1 MAGRNQR
8 QKRPSRSDRHQ
19 ARRPPRKPISELTVR
34 LPQRTTEPETVIAH
48 LGPTNSGKTHD
59 ALRFLVENGRG
70 VYAAPLRMLAQEA
83 HRRLSEELGEDGV
96 GLVTGE
102 ERVNPDAPIICCT
115 AEMAPMQGET
125 LVLDEVQWAE
135 DEERGSAW
143 TRLMLGG
150 EYRHILLLGAVEA
163 LPLVQHAFP
172 NAELR
177 FFERK
182 APLDWVGKRG
192 IAGLKAGTVVVAF
205 SRRAVIGLAGELNQL
220 HPGRVAVLYG
230 AMPLASR
237 RAEIDRFISG
247 AAEVCAST
255 DVIGHGVNLPCETLL
270 FAETEKFDG
279 RERRDLEPWEIAQIA
294 GRAGR
299 FGFHERGHVGVLTGV
314 PWAHPDPELVR
325 DALTP
330 HVELPGGHLG
340 YRIVETG
347 RLRPQLADLNVSR
360 VDEIEPALHAW
371 RNAALRYWSLE
382 GWLTVESI
390 QPLLARLDAVRD
402 ALRHCGKRLEV
413 ADVWKL
419 MQAPIDEDG
428 LALLGTLA
436 CAVAGDQRQRP
447 IVAWLLDPN
456 RLQSAALGEAEAA
469 AREAAILRW
478 FALQYPG
485 VAGVTIEKAAALEE
499 AAAARVVQMLRAE
512 IEDPTIGRCKVCGS
526 RTAPWATLCDRCF
539 MARGYRT
546 GGGRTRR

>member
-8 QKRPSRSDRHQ
+8 QKRPSRSDRHK
-19 ARRPPRKPISELTVR
+19 ARQPHRKPVSELTVR
-34 LPQRTTEPETVIAH
+34 LPQRRVEPETVIAH

-83 HRRLSEELGEDGV
+83 HRRLSAELGEEGV

-102 ERVNPDAPIICCT
+102 ERINPDAPIICCT
-115 AEMAPMQGET
+115 AEMAPLHGET

-172 NAELR
+172 DAELR

-182 APLDWVGKRG
+182 APLDWLGKRG
-192 IAGLKAGTVVVAF
+192 VAGLKPGTVVVAF

-237 RAEIDRFISG
+237 REEIERFISG

-279 RERRDLEPWEIAQIA
+279 KERRDLEPWEIAQIA

-314 PWAHPDPELVR
+314 PWAHPDPELVQ

-340 YRIVETG
+340 YRVVDTG
-347 RLRPQLADLNVSR
+347 RIRPQLADLNVSR

-371 RNAALRYWSLE
+371 RNAALRFWSVE
-382 GWLTVESI
+382 GWLQVESI

-402 ALRHCGKRLEV
+402 SLRHVRKRLDV

-428 LALLGTLA
+428 LPLLGTLA
-436 CAVAGDQRQRP
+436 AAVAGDQPQRQ
-447 IVAWLLDPN
+447 ILAWLLEPH
-456 RLQSAALGEAEAA
+456 RLRSVGLGEAEAA
-469 AREAAILRW
+469 AREASILRW
-478 FALQYPG
+478 FALQYAG
-485 VAGVTIEKAAALEE
+485 VGGVTIEKAAALEE

-546 GGGRTRR
+546 GGRR

>member
-1 MAGRNQR
+1 MPGGRQR
-8 QKRPSRSDRHQ
+8 QKRPSRSERHH
-19 ARRPPRKPISELTVR
+19 ARYQPPRRKPVSELTVR
-34 LPQRTTEPETVIAH
+34 LPERRHEPETVIAH

-59 ALRFLVENGRG
+59 ALRFLVETGRG

-83 HRRLSEELGEDGV
+83 HRRLGAELGDERV

-102 ERVNPDAPIICCT
+102 ERINPDAPIVCCT

-163 LPLVQHAFP
+163 LPLVRHAFP
-172 NAELR
+172 EAEIR

-182 APLDWVGKRG
+182 APLDWIGRRG
-192 IAGLKAGTVVVAF
+192 IAGLGEGTVVVAF
-205 SRRAVIGLAGELNQL
+205 SRRAVIGLAGELNQF
-220 HPGRVAVLYG
+220 HPGRVVCLYG

-237 RAEIDRFISG
+237 REEIDRFLDG
-247 AAEVCAST
+247 RAAVCAAT
-255 DVIGHGVNLPCETLL
+255 DVLGHGVNLPCETLL
-270 FAETEKFDG
+270 FAETTKFDG

-299 FGFHERGHVGVLTGV
+299 YGFHERGHVGVLTGV
-314 PWAHPDPELVR
+314 PWADPDPELVQA
-325 DALTP
+325 ALTP
-330 HVELPGGHLG
+330 HVRIEDGHLG
-340 YRIVETG
+340 YRVVDHG
-347 RLRPQLADLNVSR
+347 RIRPQLSDLNVSA
-360 VDEIEPALHAW
+360 VDELEPALHAW
-371 RNAALRYWSLE
+371 RHAALRYWSLD

-402 ALRHCGKRLEV
+402 ALRHTRRRLEL

-428 LALLGTLA
+428 LPLLATLA
-436 CAVAGDQRQRP
+436 AALAGDRPQRTV
-447 IVAWLLDPN
+447 ISWILDPH
-456 RLQSAALGEAEAA
+456 RLDAAALEEAEQA
-469 AREAAILRW
+469 AREASILRW

-485 VAGVTIEKAAALEE
+485 VGGVTIERASALEE
-499 AAAARVVQMLRAE
+499 AAARRVVQMLRAE
-512 IEDPTIGRCKVCGS
+512 IDDPTIGRCRACGS

-539 MARGYRT
+539 MARGYRQ
-546 GGGRTRR
+546 GRR

>member
-8 QKRPSRSDRHQ
+8 QKRPSRSDRHK
-19 ARRPPRKPISELTVR
+19 ARQPARKPVSELTVR

-83 HRRLSEELGEDGV
+83 HRRLSAEIGDERV

-102 ERVNPDAPIICCT
+102 ERINPDAPIICCT
-115 AEMAPMQGET
+115 AEMAPLRGET

-163 LPLVQHAFP
+163 VPLVQHAFP
-172 NAELR
+172 DAELR

-182 APLDWVGKRG
+182 APLDWLGKRG
-192 IAGLKAGTVVVAF
+192 IAGLSPGTVVVAF
-205 SRRAVIGLAGELNQL
+205 SRRAVIGLAGELNQF
-220 HPGRVAVLYG
+220 HPGKVAVLYG

-237 RAEIDRFISG
+237 REEIARFLSG

-270 FAETEKFDG
+270 FAETEKYDG
-279 RERRDLEPWEIAQIA
+279 KERRDLLPWEIAQIA

-314 PWAHPDPELVR
+314 PWAHPEPELVQ

-340 YRIVETG
+340 YRIVDTG
-347 RLRPQLADLNVSR
+347 RLRPQLADLNVTR

-371 RNAALRYWSLE
+371 RNAALRYWTDE
-382 GWLTVESI
+382 GWLQVESI
-390 QPLLARLDAVRD
+390 QPLLARLDALRE
-402 ALRHCGKRLEV
+402 ALREARKRLEL

-428 LALLGTLA
+428 LPLLGALA
-436 CAVAGDQRQRP
+436 CAVAGDQTRRQL
-447 IVAWLLDPN
+447 IAWLLDPK
-456 RLQSAALGEAEAA
+456 RLYSASLGEAEVA
-469 AREAAILRW
+469 AREASILRW
-478 FALQYPG
+478 FALQYAG

-539 MARGYRT
+539 MARGYKS
-546 GGGRTRR
+546 GRR

>member
-8 QKRPSRSDRHQ
+8 QKRPSRSTRHT
-19 ARRPPRKPISELTVR
+19 ARQPPRKPVSELTVR

-83 HRRLSEELGEDGV
+83 HRRLSAELGEDGV

-115 AEMAPMQGET
+115 AEMAPLHGET

-182 APLDWVGKRG
+182 TPLDWLGKRG
-192 IAGLKAGTVVVAF
+192 VAGLKPGTVVVAF
-205 SRRAVIGLAGELNQL
+205 SRRAVIGLAGELNAL

-237 RAEIDRFISG
+237 REEIDRFISG

-279 RERRDLEPWEIAQIA
+279 KERRDLEPGEIAQIA

-299 FGFHERGHVGVLTGV
+299 FGFLERGHVGVLTGV
-314 PWAHPDPELVR
+314 PWAKPDPELVR

-340 YRIVETG
+340 YRVVDTG

-371 RNAALRYWSLE
+371 RNAALRYWAVE
-382 GWLTVESI
+382 GWLAVESI

-402 ALRHCGKRLEV
+402 ALRHARKRLEL

-428 LALLGTLA
+428 LPLLGTLA
-436 CAVAGDQRQRP
+436 SAVAGDQRQRA
-447 IVAWLLDPN
+447 ILTWILDPH
-456 RLQSAALGEAEAA
+456 RLRSAALGEAEAA
-469 AREAAILRW
+469 AREASILRW
-478 FALQYPG
+478 FGLQYPG
-485 VAGVTIEKAAALEE
+485 VAGVTLEQAAALEE

-539 MARGYRT
+539 MARGYKT
-546 GGGRTRR
+546 GRR

>member
-1 MAGRNQR
+1 MAQHRR
-8 QKRPSRSDRHQ
+8 QKRPSRP
-19 ARRPPRKPISELTVR
+19 ARRPHHSQPRRKSVSDLTVR
-34 LPQRTTEPETVIAH
+34 LPERRVEPETVIAH

-83 HRRLSEELGEDGV
+83 HRRLAEELGDGV

-102 ERVNPDAPIICCT
+102 ERINPDAPIICCT
-115 AEMAPMQGET
+115 AEMAPMHGET

-150 EYRHILLLGAVEA
+150 EYRNILLLGAVEA

-172 NAELR
+172 QADVR

-182 APLDWVGKRG
+182 APLEWVGKRG
-192 IAGLKAGTVVVAF
+192 IAGLSPGTVVVAF

-237 RAEIDRFISG
+237 REEIDRFLSG

-255 DVIGHGVNLPCETLL
+255 DVLGHGVNLPCETLL

-279 RERRDLEPWEIAQIA
+279 RERRDLEPWEVAQIA

-314 PWAHPDPELVR
+314 HWAHPSPGLVQA
-325 DALTP
+325 ALTP

-340 YRIVETG
+340 YRVVDTG
-347 RLRPQLADLNVSR
+347 RLRPQLSDLNISS

-371 RNAALRYWSLE
+371 RNAALRYWSDE

-390 QPLLARLDAVRD
+390 APLLSRLDAVRD
-402 ALRHCGKRLEV
+402 ALRHARRRLELQ
-413 ADVWKL
+413 DVWKL
-419 MQAPIDEDG
+419 TQAPIDEDG
-428 LALLGTLA
+428 HGLLGTLA
-436 CAVAGDQRQRP
+436 CALAGNVAQQVELRW
-447 IVAWLLDPN
+447 ILDPE
-456 RLQSAALGEAEAA
+456 RLRRASLLEAEQA
-469 AREAAILRW
+469 AREASILRW

-485 VAGVTIEKAAALEE
+485 VGGVTIEKAAALEE
-499 AAAARVVQMLRAE
+499 AAAARVVHELRAE
-512 IEDPTIGRCKVCGS
+512 IDTPTIGRCRACGS
-526 RTAPWATLCDRCF
+526 RTAPWAALCDRCF
-539 MARGYRT
+539 MARGYKA
-546 GGGRTRR
+546 RR